1 MNPKGRGHS
10 EREFVAGTKLGHV
23 VSNGVEMSRD
33 PEGVPVNVCINA
45 EIINLDN
52 DVLDPWC
59 LGSTSNMLS
68 IGWDYATQ
76 GLNSTQVIHMVIDM
90 QVTEKGT

>member
-1 MNPKGRGHS
+1 MDPRLDS
-10 EREFVAGTKLGHV
+10 EREFVSGTKLGHV

-52 DVLDPWC
+52 NVLDPWC
-59 LGSTSNMLS
+59 LGSTSNMLN
-68 IGWDYATQ
+68 ILGWDDAT
-76 GLNSTQVIHMVIDM
+76 
-90 QVTEKGT
+90 